1 MTPQMIEELLQD
13 PVFRLKF
20 LELLDRD
27 PAFREEVRRKL
38 LTDELLALP
47 ERVERL
53 RLEIHKEFERV
64 WRAIQENNR
73 QIAALTER
81 MERVETQIA
90 TLAQQVQEN
99 SRQIAALTERM
110 ERVETQIATLA
121 QQVQENSRQIA
132 ALTERMERVETQIAT
147 LAQQVQENSRQI
159 AALTERMERVETQI
173 ATLAQQVQENSRQI
187 AALTER
193 MERVEAQIA
202 ALTEEVRDLRRTVGR
217 MEERWGLAHEN
228 MAEDLMP
235 RFLASAGR
243 RVRRSAMVQFD
254 GEADLVLEVEETD
267 GRRVTWV
274 VEVKG
279 RVWGPRPFEQVLERI
294 RDAAFRSWLQR
305 EGFPEPVIPAVFGL
319 AIYAGAEAMAQKLGV
334 GLYEARRG
342 EVVAPPLP
350 EP

>member
-1 MTPQMIEELLQD
+1 MIEELLQD

-81 MERVETQIA
+81 MERVEAQIA

-132 ALTERMERVETQIAT
+132 ALTERMERVET
-147 LAQQVQENSRQI
+147 
-159 AALTERMERVETQI
+159 
-173 ATLAQQVQENSRQI
+173 
-187 AALTER
+187 
-193 MERVEAQIA
+193 QIA

>member
-1 MTPQMIEELLQD
+1 MIEELLQD

-132 ALTERMERVETQIAT
+132 ALTERMERVETQIA
-147 LAQQVQENSRQI
+147 
-159 AALTERMERVETQI
+159 
-173 ATLAQQVQENSRQI
+173 
-187 AALTER
+187 
-193 MERVEAQIA
+193 

-235 RFLASAGR
+235 RFLALAGR

>member
-13 PVFRLKF
+13 PLFRLKL

-53 RLEIHKEFERV
+53 RLEIHKEFERI

-90 TLAQQVQEN
+90 ALTERMERVET
-99 SRQIAALTERM
+99 QIAALTERM
-110 ERVETQIATLA
+110 ERVETQIA
-121 QQVQENSRQIA
+121 
-132 ALTERMERVETQIAT
+132 ALTERMERVET
-147 LAQQVQENSRQI
+147 
-159 AALTERMERVETQI
+159 
-173 ATLAQQVQENSRQI
+173 
-187 AALTER
+187 
-193 MERVEAQIA
+193 QIA
-202 ALTEEVRDLRRTVGR
+202 ALTEEVRDLRRTVGQ
-217 MEERWGLAHEN
+217 MEERWGLVHEN
-228 MAEDLMP
+228 LAEDLMP
-235 RFLASAGR
+235 RFLAWTGR
-243 RVRRSAMVQFD
+243 QVQRSAMVQFD
-254 GEADLVLEVEETD
+254 GEADLVLEVEEAD

-294 RDAAFRSWLQR
+294 RDAAFRGWLRR
-305 EGFPEPVIPAVFGL
+305 EGFPEPVVPAVFGL
-319 AIYAGAEAMAQKLGV
+319 AVYAGADAIAQKLGV

-342 EVVAPPLP
+342 EVVAPLP
-350 EP
+350 PER

>member
-81 MERVETQIA
+81 MERVEAQIA

-132 ALTERMERVETQIAT
+132 ALTERMERVET
-147 LAQQVQENSRQI
+147 
-159 AALTERMERVETQI
+159 
-173 ATLAQQVQENSRQI
+173 
-187 AALTER
+187 
-193 MERVEAQIA
+193 QIA

-319 AIYAGAEAMAQKLGV
+319 AIYAGAEAMAQKMGV

>member
-1 MTPQMIEELLQD
+1 MIEELLQD

-81 MERVETQIA
+81 MERVEAQIA

-110 ERVETQIATLA
+110 ERVET
-121 QQVQENSRQIA
+121 
-132 ALTERMERVETQIAT
+132 
-147 LAQQVQENSRQI
+147 
-159 AALTERMERVETQI
+159 
-173 ATLAQQVQENSRQI
+173 
-187 AALTER
+187 
-193 MERVEAQIA
+193 QIA

-243 RVRRSAMVQFD
+243 RVRPSAMVQFD

-342 EVVAPPLP
+342 EVVAPRIPSAPGASPSLP
-350 EP
+350 ETLG

>member
-81 MERVETQIA
+81 MERVEAQIATLAQQVQENSRQIAALTERMERVEAQIA

-110 ERVETQIATLA
+110 ERVET
-121 QQVQENSRQIA
+121 
-132 ALTERMERVETQIAT
+132 
-147 LAQQVQENSRQI
+147 
-159 AALTERMERVETQI
+159 
-173 ATLAQQVQENSRQI
+173 
-187 AALTER
+187 
-193 MERVEAQIA
+193 QIA

-294 RDAAFRSWLQR
+294 RDAAFRSWLLR

-334 GLYEARRG
+334 GLYEAQRG
-342 EVVAPPLP
+342 EVVAPLFRNLDPRTPTSDAARPRRKPCLRKSVL
-350 EP
+350 

>member
-1 MTPQMIEELLQD
+1 MTPQMIEALLRD
-13 PVFRLKF
+13 PEFRMKF

-53 RLEIHKEFERV
+53 RLEILEEFRRV
-64 WRAIQENNR
+64 WAAI
-73 QIAALTER
+73 
-81 MERVETQIA
+81 
-90 TLAQQVQEN
+90 QEN
-99 SRQIAALTERM
+99 SRQIAA
-110 ERVETQIATLA
+110 
-121 QQVQENSRQIA
+121 
-132 ALTERMERVETQIAT
+132 
-147 LAQQVQENSRQI
+147 
-159 AALTERMERVETQI
+159 
-173 ATLAQQVQENSRQI
+173 LAQQVQENSRQI

-202 ALTEEVRDLRRTVGR
+202 ALTEEVRDLRRTMGR

-254 GEADLVLEVEETD
+254 GEADLVLEVEEAD

-294 RDAAFRSWLQR
+294 RDAAFRSWLLR

-342 EVVAPPLP
+342 EVVAPRIPSAPGASPSLP
-350 EP
+350 ETSG

>member
-81 MERVETQIA
+81 MERVEAQIA

-159 AALTERMERVETQI
+159 AALTERMERVET
-173 ATLAQQVQENSRQI
+173 
-187 AALTER
+187 
-193 MERVEAQIA
+193 QIA

-294 RDAAFRSWLQR
+294 RDAAFRSWLLR

>member
-81 MERVETQIA
+81 MERVEAQIATLAQQVQENSRQIAALTERMEQVEAQIA

-132 ALTERMERVETQIAT
+132 ALTERMERVET
-147 LAQQVQENSRQI
+147 
-159 AALTERMERVETQI
+159 
-173 ATLAQQVQENSRQI
+173 
-187 AALTER
+187 
-193 MERVEAQIA
+193 QIA

>member
-47 ERVERL
+47 ERVERM

-81 MERVETQIA
+81 MERVEAQIA

-159 AALTERMERVETQI
+159 AALTERMERVET
-173 ATLAQQVQENSRQI
+173 
-187 AALTER
+187 
-193 MERVEAQIA
+193 QIA

>member
-110 ERVETQIATLA
+110 ERVE
-121 QQVQENSRQIA
+121 
-132 ALTERMERVETQIAT
+132 
-147 LAQQVQENSRQI
+147 
-159 AALTERMERVETQI
+159 
-173 ATLAQQVQENSRQI
+173 
-187 AALTER
+187 
-193 MERVEAQIA
+193 AQIA

-254 GEADLVLEVEETD
+254 GEADLVLEVEEAD

-294 RDAAFRSWLQR
+294 RDAAFRSWLLR

-342 EVVAPPLP
+342 EVVAPRIPSAPGASPSLP
-350 EP
+350 ETSG

>member
-110 ERVETQIATLA
+110 ERVEAQIATLA

-132 ALTERMERVETQIAT
+132 ALTERMERVET
-147 LAQQVQENSRQI
+147 
-159 AALTERMERVETQI
+159 
-173 ATLAQQVQENSRQI
+173 
-187 AALTER
+187 
-193 MERVEAQIA
+193 QIA

-294 RDAAFRSWLQR
+294 RDAAFRSWLLR

>member
-1 MTPQMIEELLQD
+1 MIEELLQD

-81 MERVETQIA
+81 MERVEAQIA

-132 ALTERMERVETQIAT
+132 ALTERMERVET
-147 LAQQVQENSRQI
+147 
-159 AALTERMERVETQI
+159 
-173 ATLAQQVQENSRQI
+173 
-187 AALTER
+187 
-193 MERVEAQIA
+193 QIA

-294 RDAAFRSWLQR
+294 RDAAFQSWLQR

-319 AIYAGAEAMAQKLGV
+319 AIYAGAEAMAQKLGA

-342 EVVAPPLP
+342 EVVAPPSSGTLIP
-350 EP
+350 EPPPPMPQGRGGNRAYGNRFFRRGARPEL

>member
-64 WRAIQENNR
+64 WRAIRENN
-73 QIAALTER
+73 Q
-81 MERVETQIA
+81 QIA
-90 TLAQQVQEN
+90 TLTQQVQEN

-110 ERVETQIATLA
+110 EQVEAQIAALT

-132 ALTERMERVETQIAT
+132 ALTERMEQ
-147 LAQQVQENSRQI
+147 
-159 AALTERMERVETQI
+159 
-173 ATLAQQVQENSRQI
+173 
-187 AALTER
+187 
-193 MERVEAQIA
+193 VEAQIA

-217 MEERWGLAHEN
+217 MEERWGLVHEN

-235 RFLASAGR
+235 RFLASVGR
-243 RVRRSAMVQFD
+243 QVRRSAMVQFD
-254 GEADLVLEVEETD
+254 GEADLVLEVEEAD

-294 RDAAFRSWLQR
+294 RDAVFRSWLQR

>member
-13 PVFRLKF
+13 PLFRLKL

-53 RLEIHKEFERV
+53 RLEIHKEFERI

-90 TLAQQVQEN
+90 
-99 SRQIAALTERM
+99 ALTERM
-110 ERVETQIATLA
+110 ERVET
-121 QQVQENSRQIA
+121 
-132 ALTERMERVETQIAT
+132 
-147 LAQQVQENSRQI
+147 
-159 AALTERMERVETQI
+159 
-173 ATLAQQVQENSRQI
+173 
-187 AALTER
+187 
-193 MERVEAQIA
+193 QIA
-202 ALTEEVRDLRRTVGR
+202 ALTEEVRDLRRTVGQ
-217 MEERWGLAHEN
+217 MEERWGLVHEN
-228 MAEDLMP
+228 LAEDLMP
-235 RFLASAGR
+235 RFLAWTGR
-243 RVRRSAMVQFD
+243 QVQRSAMVQFD
-254 GEADLVLEVEETD
+254 GEADLVLEVEEAD

-294 RDAAFRSWLQR
+294 RDAAFRGWLRR
-305 EGFPEPVIPAVFGL
+305 EGFPEPVVPAVFGL
-319 AIYAGAEAMAQKLGV
+319 AVYAGADAIAQKLGV

-342 EVVAPPLP
+342 EVVAPLP
-350 EP
+350 PER

>member
-1 MTPQMIEELLQD
+1 MIEELLQD

-81 MERVETQIA
+81 MERVEAQIA

-110 ERVETQIATLA
+110 ERVET
-121 QQVQENSRQIA
+121 
-132 ALTERMERVETQIAT
+132 
-147 LAQQVQENSRQI
+147 
-159 AALTERMERVETQI
+159 
-173 ATLAQQVQENSRQI
+173 
-187 AALTER
+187 
-193 MERVEAQIA
+193 QIA

-294 RDAAFRSWLQR
+294 RDAAFRSWLLR

-342 EVVAPPLP
+342 EVVAPRIPSAPGASPSLP
-350 EP
+350 ETSG

>member
-81 MERVETQIA
+81 MERVEAQIA

-121 QQVQENSRQIA
+121 QQVQESSRQIA
-132 ALTERMERVETQIAT
+132 ALTERMERVET
-147 LAQQVQENSRQI
+147 
-159 AALTERMERVETQI
+159 
-173 ATLAQQVQENSRQI
+173 
-187 AALTER
+187 
-193 MERVEAQIA
+193 QIA

-319 AIYAGAEAMAQKLGV
+319 AIYAGAEAMAQKMGV

>member
-110 ERVETQIATLA
+110 ERVETQIA
-121 QQVQENSRQIA
+121 
-132 ALTERMERVETQIAT
+132 
-147 LAQQVQENSRQI
+147 
-159 AALTERMERVETQI
+159 
-173 ATLAQQVQENSRQI
+173 
-187 AALTER
+187 
-193 MERVEAQIA
+193 

-294 RDAAFRSWLQR
+294 RDAAFRSWLLR

-342 EVVAPPLP
+342 EVVAPRIPSAPGASPSLP
-350 EP
+350 ETSE

>member
-81 MERVETQIA
+81 MERVEAQIA

-132 ALTERMERVETQIAT
+132 ALTERMERVET
-147 LAQQVQENSRQI
+147 
-159 AALTERMERVETQI
+159 
-173 ATLAQQVQENSRQI
+173 
-187 AALTER
+187 
-193 MERVEAQIA
+193 QIA

>member
-1 MTPQMIEELLQD
+1 
-13 PVFRLKF
+13 
-20 LELLDRD
+20 
-27 PAFREEVRRKL
+27 
-38 LTDELLALP
+38 
-47 ERVERL
+47 VE
-53 RLEIHKEFERV
+53 
-64 WRAIQENNR
+64 A
-73 QIAALTER
+73 
-81 MERVETQIA
+81 QIA

-132 ALTERMERVETQIAT
+132 ALTERMERVET
-147 LAQQVQENSRQI
+147 
-159 AALTERMERVETQI
+159 
-173 ATLAQQVQENSRQI
+173 
-187 AALTER
+187 
-193 MERVEAQIA
+193 QIA

-342 EVVAPPLP
+342 EVVAPRIPSAPGASPSLP
-350 EP
+350 ETSG

>member
-81 MERVETQIA
+81 MERVEAQIA

-110 ERVETQIATLA
+110 ERVET
-121 QQVQENSRQIA
+121 
-132 ALTERMERVETQIAT
+132 
-147 LAQQVQENSRQI
+147 
-159 AALTERMERVETQI
+159 
-173 ATLAQQVQENSRQI
+173 
-187 AALTER
+187 
-193 MERVEAQIA
+193 QIA

-294 RDAAFRSWLQR
+294 RDAAFRSWLLR

>member
-1 MTPQMIEELLQD
+1 
-13 PVFRLKF
+13 
-20 LELLDRD
+20 
-27 PAFREEVRRKL
+27 
-38 LTDELLALP
+38 
-47 ERVERL
+47 
-53 RLEIHKEFERV
+53 
-64 WRAIQENNR
+64 
-73 QIAALTER
+73 

-110 ERVETQIATLA
+110 ERVET
-121 QQVQENSRQIA
+121 
-132 ALTERMERVETQIAT
+132 
-147 LAQQVQENSRQI
+147 
-159 AALTERMERVETQI
+159 
-173 ATLAQQVQENSRQI
+173 
-187 AALTER
+187 
-193 MERVEAQIA
+193 QIA

>member
-1 MTPQMIEELLQD
+1 MTPQTIEELFQD

-64 WRAIQENNR
+64 WKAIQENNR

-81 MERVETQIA
+81 MERVEAQIA
-90 TLAQQVQEN
+90 TLTQQVQEN

-110 ERVETQIATLA
+110 ERVEAQIATL
-121 QQVQENSRQIA
+121 
-132 ALTERMERVETQIAT
+132 T
-147 LAQQVQENSRQI
+147 
-159 AALTERMERVETQI
+159 
-173 ATLAQQVQENSRQI
+173 QQVQENSRQI

-243 RVRRSAMVQFD
+243 QVRRSAMVQFD
-254 GEADLVLEVEETD
+254 GEADLVLEVEEAD

-294 RDAAFRSWLQR
+294 RDAVFRSWLQR
-305 EGFPEPVIPAVFGL
+305 EGFPEPVIPVVFGL